1 MSTVALAQDLG
12 IESTSEL
19 KQDLSAH
26 LAQAGELRVDA
37 SQVGRVHTAA
47 IQVLCAFVLYRRFV
61 FRVTGH
67 VWLDLARFE
76 VVNLASLAVNSVAL
90 PFVVEVIGLTAIPA
104 QLLITSVTML
114 ISVFG
119 HRGFSFRRSPQ
130 PTA

>member
-47 IQVLCAFVLYRRFV
+47 IQVLCAFVLARRQAGNDTV
-61 FRVTGH
+61 F
-67 VWLDLARFE
+67 D
-76 VVNLASLAVNSVAL
+76 N
-90 PFVVEVIGLTAIPA
+90 
-104 QLLITSVTML
+104 
-114 ISVFG
+114 
-119 HRGFSFRRSPQ
+119 
-130 PTA
+130 PTATFRDAARLLGVLQTFGLDATADTTKSVENAV